1 MKNTHMNLAI
11 TALVAAM
18 AIPSIASAYTWET
31 CGGNRVRWRSNP
43 TFKASDVSFPNGG
56 AYKAA
61 LQTVFNEIND
71 THGFSLSVG
80 LGTDTGNISSFNG
93 VNEIA
98 FVSDLPSDVLGR
110 EKTKFGPL
118 CYSSSSSRIKE
129 SDIRFNSGN
138 LPAGR
143 SWTLAPFTGY
153 TPSQINT
160 YSFHIVALH
169 EVLHGLGLKHT
180 NNKLATMN
188 SAYPNSGT
196 IGFLHEALPHG
207 DDTAGLRF
215 LYGGGPAGN
224 DLVAS
229 RFKNGGGASTQPNR
243 IRRAS
248 NNTITNSMQ
257 KGVSYKIEYSIENNG
272 SSNKNNVKTGFY
284 ASTDGYITTSDYYL
298 GAVYWNMPSGSNVQ
312 SSVTVNVPTSIPS
325 GSYYIGYVVDSNS
338 NVNESDE
345 ENNRAQHFS
354 GDTNGVINIF

>member
-1 MKNTHMNLAI
+1 
-11 TALVAAM
+11 
-18 AIPSIASAYTWET
+18 
-31 CGGNRVRWRSNP
+31 
-43 TFKASDVSFPNGG
+43 
-56 AYKAA
+56 
-61 LQTVFNEIND
+61 
-71 THGFSLSVG
+71 
-80 LGTDTGNISSFNG
+80 
-93 VNEIA
+93 
-98 FVSDLPSDVLGR
+98 
-110 EKTKFGPL
+110 
-118 CYSSSSSRIKE
+118 
-129 SDIRFNSGN
+129 
-138 LPAGR
+138 
-143 SWTLAPFTGY
+143 
-153 TPSQINT
+153 
-160 YSFHIVALH
+160 
-169 EVLHGLGLKHT
+169 VLHGLGLKHT

-229 RFKNGGGASTQPNR
+229 
-243 IRRAS
+243 
-248 NNTITNSMQ
+248 
-257 KGVSYKIEYSIENNG
+257 
-272 SSNKNNVKTGFY
+272 GFY